1 MGWSK
6 EWYAAKK
13 RRLNI
18 LQKKKGNH
26 KIDLYSM
33 ARGQVV
39 FSELKKT
46 KSKKKKKKIKTQSTF
61 LMGFDPGFT
70 KELIRRAV
78 TDNYIRTRKY
88 RKIQV
93 IMGADNDAKKEK

>member
-1 MGWSK
+1 LYGNVTLKNAAVAYMAEQVNLLWKLQWSK

-46 KSKKKKKKIKTQSTF
+46 KSKKKKKK
-61 LMGFDPGFT
+61 
-70 KELIRRAV
+70 
-78 TDNYIRTRKY
+78 
-88 RKIQV
+88 
-93 IMGADNDAKKEK
+93 KKKKKN